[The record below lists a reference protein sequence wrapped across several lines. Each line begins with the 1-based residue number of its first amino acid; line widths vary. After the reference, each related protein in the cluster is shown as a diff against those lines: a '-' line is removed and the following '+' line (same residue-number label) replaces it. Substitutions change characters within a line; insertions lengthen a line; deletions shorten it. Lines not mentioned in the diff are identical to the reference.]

1 MKKVVVDGMF
11 LRFPING
18 IPRYAMEVVKAMDM
32 LLSDENLE
40 VILCYPDDIPLEK
53 LPNLKNISPP
63 LFEVKNQEGMEYT
76 ARGSVCPKEQ
86 SFVFRFNES
95 WMFL

>member
-1 MKKVVVDGMF
+1 MKKVIIDGMF

-40 VILCYPDDIPLEK
+40 VILCYIK
-53 LPNLKNISPP
+53 I
-63 LFEVKNQEGMEYT
+63 
-76 ARGSVCPKEQ
+76 
-86 SFVFRFNES
+86 
-95 WMFL
+95 